1 MPDDIQELIKALSA
15 VDAAARRVA
24 AERLGALGEKAQS
37 AAAALVKCVSDT
49 DESVREACTSAL
61 EELGPPAK
69 EQLAE
74 LTSLVKESS
83 ADVAYWAA
91 TLIGRLKDAGSS
103 ATDALAMCINDT
115 KEMAVRERAAWALGE
130 IGPQAKAA
138 VDSLKKAAAD
148 GGPRLA
154 RLAKQALDS
163 ITG

>member
-1 MPDDIQELIKALSA
+1 MADDIQELIKALSA

-24 AERLGALGEKAQS
+24 AERLGTLGEKAQT

-49 DESVREACTSAL
+49 DESVREAVTSTL

-69 EQLAE
+69 EQLGE
-74 LTSLVKESS
+74 LTSLVKANS

-91 TLIGRLKDAGSS
+91 TLVGRLKEAGSA
-103 ATDALAMCINDT
+103 ATDSLARCLNET
-115 KEMAVRERAAWALGE
+115 QEMAVRERAAWALGE
-130 IGPQAKAA
+130 IGPQAKSA
-138 VDSLKKAAAD
+138 VEALKKAAAD

-154 RLAKQALDS
+154 RLAKQALEQ